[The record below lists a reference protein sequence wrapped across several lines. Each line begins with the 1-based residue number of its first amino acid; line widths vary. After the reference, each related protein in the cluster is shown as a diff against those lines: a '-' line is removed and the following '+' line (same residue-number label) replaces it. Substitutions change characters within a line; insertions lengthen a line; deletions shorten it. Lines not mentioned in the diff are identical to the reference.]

1 MEPEPKL
8 CSLSVVVG
16 NDEACPR
23 GWCAFWEKGGAVV
36 EGGCAIERLGID
48 FSDPEFA
55 RYLLDLRHELE
66 NARDADAAEE
76 ARRRMTSLVP
86 PDISGA

>member
-8 CSLSVVVG
+8 CSLSVAVG
-16 NDEACPR
+16 NDEACPH

-36 EGGCAIERLGID
+36 ESGCAIERLGID
-48 FSDPEFA
+48 FSDPVFA
-55 RYLLDLRHELE
+55 RHLLDLRHELE
-66 NARDADAAEE
+66 NARDAEAAEK
-76 ARRRMTSLVP
+76 ARKRMTSLVP

>member
-1 MEPEPKL
+1 MEPKL
-8 CSLSVVVG
+8 CSLSVG
-16 NDEACPR
+16 AGSDEACPS

-36 EGGCAIERLGID
+36 EAGCAIERLAID
-48 FSDPEFA
+48 FSDPSLA

-66 NARDADAAEE
+66 NARDTEAAEQ
-76 ARRRMTSLVP
+76 ARKRVTSLVP